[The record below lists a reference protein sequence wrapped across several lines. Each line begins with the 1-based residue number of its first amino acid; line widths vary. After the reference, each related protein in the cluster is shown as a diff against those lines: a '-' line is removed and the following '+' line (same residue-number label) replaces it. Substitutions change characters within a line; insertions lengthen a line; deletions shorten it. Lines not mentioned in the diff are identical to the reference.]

1 MTEFLAVAATGWG
14 IAMAA
19 SPLLQIRRMRT
30 TGSSADLSI
39 GYLSV
44 LQVGFV
50 LWLAYGLTLGNPALI
65 VSNSAAL
72 CFGLLTIAIA
82 RRMHRRM
89 IDGGDSAAMDPDPV
103 VPR

>member
-1 MTEFLAVAATGWG
+1 MTEFLAVVATAYG

-44 LQVGFV
+44 LVVGFG
-50 LWLAYGLTLGNPALI
+50 LWLAYGWSIGNAALI
-65 VSNSAAL
+65 VSNTAAL
-72 CFGLLTIAIA
+72 VFGLLTIAIA
-82 RRMHRRM
+82 TRMRRD
-89 IDGGDSAAMDPDPV
+89 IGDTAQRDEAREVS
-103 VPR
+103 R